1 MLAFNK
7 NTANR
12 TQKWVC
18 AS

>member
-12 TQKWVC
+12 TQKCVW